1 MRTLILLAI
10 AAATPA
16 VSIAAAAPTPN
27 YTQIG
32 RGRAM
37 VSFHNGCV
45 VDYRAGQRKS
55 VSRYCTAQMTTA
67 ADNRAALGGAFRVN
81 AAIAA
86 PLVVRLGQ
94 GAVQV
99 GFAGV
104 ACNYLF
110 DRRGRLTRAMGSYCT
125 PALQARATE
134 LQSRVAR

>member
-10 AAATPA
+10 AAAT
-16 VSIAAAAPTPN
+16 VAAAAPTPD

-55 VSRYCTAQMTTA
+55 VSRYCTAAMTAA
-67 ADNRAALGGAFRVN
+67 ADNRAALGGALRVN

-86 PLVVRLGQ
+86 PLVIRLAA

-134 LQSRVAR
+134 LQARVVR

>member
-10 AAATPA
+10 AAAT
-16 VSIAAAAPTPN
+16 VAAAAPTPD

-45 VDYRAGQRKS
+45 IDYRMGQRKS
-55 VSRYCTAQMTTA
+55 VSRYCTAAMTAA

-86 PLVVRLGQ
+86 PLVIRLPQ

-134 LQSRVAR
+134 LQARVVR

>member
-10 AAATPA
+10 AAAT
-16 VSIAAAAPTPN
+16 VAAAAPTPD

-55 VSRYCTAQMTTA
+55 VSRYCTAAMTAA
-67 ADNRAALGGAFRVN
+67 ADNRAALGGALRVN

-86 PLVVRLGQ
+86 PLVIRLPQ

>member
-10 AAATPA
+10 AAAT
-16 VSIAAAAPTPN
+16 VAAAAPTPD

-55 VSRYCTAQMTTA
+55 VSRYCTAAMTAA
-67 ADNRAALGGAFRVN
+67 ADNRAALGGALRVN

-86 PLVVRLGQ
+86 PLVIRLAA

-110 DRRGRLTRAMGSYCT
+110 DRKGRLTRAMGSYCT

-134 LQSRVAR
+134 LQARVVR

>member
-10 AAATPA
+10 AAAT
-16 VSIAAAAPTPN
+16 VAAAAPTPD

-55 VSRYCTAQMTTA
+55 VSRYCTAAMTAA
-67 ADNRAALGGAFRVN
+67 ADNRAALGGALRVN

-86 PLVVRLGQ
+86 PLVIRLPQ

-134 LQSRVAR
+134 LQARVVR

>member
-1 MRTLILLAI
+1 MRTPILLAI
-10 AAATPA
+10 AAAT
-16 VSIAAAAPTPN
+16 VAAAAPTPD

-45 VDYRAGQRKS
+45 IDYRMGQRKS
-55 VSRYCTAQMTTA
+55 VSRYCTAAMTAA

-86 PLVVRLGQ
+86 PLVIRLPQ

-134 LQSRVAR
+134 LQARVVR

>member
-1 MRTLILLAI
+1 MRTPILLAI
-10 AAATPA
+10 AAAT
-16 VSIAAAAPTPN
+16 VAAAAPTPD

-55 VSRYCTAQMTTA
+55 VSRYCTAAMTAA
-67 ADNRAALGGAFRVN
+67 ADNRAALGGALRVN

-86 PLVVRLGQ
+86 PLVIRLAA

-134 LQSRVAR
+134 LQARVVR

>member
-10 AAATPA
+10 AAAT
-16 VSIAAAAPTPN
+16 VAAAAPTPD

-55 VSRYCTAQMTTA
+55 VSRYCTAEMTAA
-67 ADNRAALGGAFRVN
+67 ADNRAALGGALRVN

-86 PLVVRLGQ
+86 PLVIRLPQ

-134 LQSRVAR
+134 LQARVVR

>member
-10 AAATPA
+10 AAAT
-16 VSIAAAAPTPN
+16 VAAAAPTPD

-55 VSRYCTAQMTTA
+55 VSRYCTAAMTAA

-86 PLVVRLGQ
+86 PLVIRLPQ

-134 LQSRVAR
+134 LQARVVR

>member
-1 MRTLILLAI
+1 MRTPNLLAS
-10 AAATPA
+10 AAAT
-16 VSIAAAAPTPN
+16 VAAAAPTPD

-45 VDYRAGQRKS
+45 IDYRAGQRKS
-55 VSRYCTAQMTTA
+55 VSRYCTAAMTAA

-86 PLVVRLGQ
+86 PLVIRLAA

-110 DRRGRLTRAMGSYCT
+110 DRKGRLTRAMGSYCT

-134 LQSRVAR
+134 LQARVVR